1 MEGKGMRLRGNLFE
15 ADFINPS
22 QAVLEDT
29 KAQVKAPWCPPAR
42 PFLKCRGDRPAF
54 YPFY

>member
-54 YPFY
+54 YPFH